1 MKCVFLI
8 LFPLTVWAQILPAVK
23 NKCVV
28 IAHRGDHTHAPENT
42 LKSITDAIDVGAD
55 YVEIDL
61 RSTRDGQLILM
72 HDETVDR
79 MTNLNGK
86 VKELA
91 WSSLK
96 KAKVSDKTNPDFGT
110 YAIPTFSEALGLCK
124 GKIHIYL
131 DFKDADVR
139 TAWEMIKSAGME
151 KSFVVYVN
159 SELQY
164 KSWRSMA
171 PGVPLM
177 VSLPDSVKNENQ
189 LRAFTKKVDA
199 EILDGSY
206 TDYTSAMV
214 QEARLQNRVVWVDV
228 QSKNENATTWR
239 AALDLRLQGLQT
251 DHPKELIEFL
261 VSQGLR

>member
-1 MKCVFLI
+1 MKYLFLI
-8 LFPLTVWAQILPAVK
+8 VFPLTVWAQILPAVK

-42 LKSITDAIDVGAD
+42 LKAIRDAIDVGAD

-61 RSTRDGQLILM
+61 RSTRDGELILM

-86 VKELA
+86 VKELT
-91 WSSLK
+91 WSTLA
-96 KAKVSDKTNPDFGT
+96 KARVTDKANPDFGT
-110 YAIPTFSEALGLCK
+110 YPVPTFREALELCK

-131 DFKDADVR
+131 DFKDADVG

-151 KSFVVYVN
+151 KSLVVYIN

-164 KSWRSMA
+164 KPWRSIA

-177 VSLPDSVKNENQ
+177 VSLPDSVNNEHQ
-189 LRAFTKKVDA
+189 LRAFSKKVDA

-206 TDYTSAMV
+206 MDYTFDMV
-214 QEARLQNRVVWVDV
+214 HEARLQNRAVWVDV
-228 QSKNENATTWR
+228 QGKNESATVWR

>member
-1 MKCVFLI
+1 MKCLFLI
-8 LFPLTVWAQILPAVK
+8 VFPLTVWAQMLPAVK

-28 IAHRGDHTHAPENT
+28 IAHRGNHTQAPENT
-42 LKSITDAIDVGAD
+42 LKSISDAIDVGAD

-79 MTNLNGK
+79 MTNLKGK
-86 VKELA
+86 VKDIA
-91 WSSLK
+91 WSSLR
-96 KAKVSDKTNPDFGT
+96 KAQVSDKNNTDFGT
-110 YAIPTFSEALGLCK
+110 YAIPTFSEALSLCK
-124 GKIHIYL
+124 GRIHIYL

-151 KSFVVYVN
+151 KSFVVYIN
-159 SELQY
+159 SESQY
-164 KSWRSMA
+164 TSWRSIA
-171 PGVPLM
+171 PDVPLM
-177 VSLPDSVKNENQ
+177 VSLPDSVNNENQ

-199 EILDGSY
+199 EILDGSH

-214 QEARLQNRVVWVDV
+214 HEARLQNRAVWVDV
-228 QSKNENATTWR
+228 QSKNESATTWR

>member
-1 MKCVFLI
+1 MKYLFLI
-8 LFPLTVWAQILPAVK
+8 LFPLAVGAQILPAVK

-28 IAHRGDHTHAPENT
+28 IAHRGNHTHAPENT
-42 LKSITDAIDVGAD
+42 LKSIRDAIDVGAD

-61 RSTRDGQLILM
+61 RSTQDGQMILM

-79 MTNLNGK
+79 MTNVKGK
-86 VKELA
+86 VKELT
-91 WSSLK
+91 WTSLR
-96 KAKVSDKTNPDFGT
+96 KAQVSDKANTDFGT
-110 YAIPTFSEALGLCK
+110 YPIPTFIEALNLCK
-124 GKIHIYL
+124 GKIHVYL

-139 TAWEMIKSAGME
+139 IAWELIKSAGME
-151 KSFVVYVN
+151 KSFVVYIN

-164 KSWRSMA
+164 KSWRSIA
-171 PGVPLM
+171 PAVPLM

-189 LRAFTKKVDA
+189 LSAFTKKVDA

-214 QEARLQNRVVWVDV
+214 HEARLQNRAVWVDV
-228 QSKNENATTWR
+228 QSKNENANTWR
-239 AALDLRLQGLQT
+239 AALDLKLQGLQT
-251 DHPKELIEFL
+251 DHPKELIGFL

>member
-1 MKCVFLI
+1 MKCLFLI
-8 LFPLTVWAQILPAVK
+8 VFPLTVWAQMLPAVK

-28 IAHRGDHTHAPENT
+28 IAHRGNHTHAPENT
-42 LKSITDAIDVGAD
+42 LKSISDAIDVGAD

-79 MTNLNGK
+79 MTSLSGK
-86 VKELA
+86 VKELT
-91 WSSLK
+91 WSSLR
-96 KAKVSDKTNPDFGT
+96 KAQVSDKTNPDFGT
-110 YAIPTFSEALGLCK
+110 HAVPTFNEALSLCK
-124 GKIHIYL
+124 GRIHIYL

-151 KSFVVYVN
+151 KSFVVYIN
-159 SELQY
+159 SESQY
-164 KSWRSMA
+164 KSWRSIA

-177 VSLPDSVKNENQ
+177 VSLPDSVNNENQ
-189 LRAFTKKVDA
+189 LRAFAKNVDA

-214 QEARLQNRVVWVDV
+214 DEARLQNKSVWVDV
-228 QSKNENATTWR
+228 QSKNESATVWR
-239 AALDLRLQGLQT
+239 AALDLKLQGLQT

>member
-1 MKCVFLI
+1 MKCLFLI
-8 LFPLTVWAQILPAVK
+8 VFPLTVWAQMLPAVK

-28 IAHRGDHTHAPENT
+28 IAHRGNHTQAPENT
-42 LKSITDAIDVGAD
+42 LKSISDAIDVGAD

-79 MTNLNGK
+79 MTNLKGK
-86 VKELA
+86 VKDIA
-91 WSSLK
+91 WSSLR
-96 KAKVSDKTNPDFGT
+96 KAQVSDKNNTDFGT
-110 YAIPTFSEALGLCK
+110 YAIPTFSEALSLCK

-151 KSFVVYVN
+151 KSFVVYIN

-177 VSLPDSVKNENQ
+177 VSLPDSVNNENQ

-199 EILDGSY
+199 EILDGSH

-214 QEARLQNRVVWVDV
+214 DEARLQNRAVWVDV
-228 QSKNENATTWR
+228 QSENESATTWR